1 MGNTEKLGEGHWLM
15 GYGSTGKIKEFD
27 AEGKTVFTAIFGPG
41 DGHIMSYR
49 AHRSPWVGK
58 PDTVPDAFA
67 CFDGAKTNVYM
78 SWNGATEHISW
89 TVRASAS
96 GNRLKTVR
104 KVQREGKFETAVAI
118 DGKQALVEVEA
129 IGKDL
134 CTKSAIISVAAS
146 C

>member
-1 MGNTEKLGEGHWLM
+1 MGNVQKLGDEHWLM

-27 AEGKTVFTAIFGPG
+27 AEGKTVFTATFGPG

-58 PDTVPDAFA
+58 PDTAPDAFA
-67 CFDGAKTNVYM
+67 CFDGSKTNVYM
-78 SWNGATEHISW
+78 SWMGATEHTSW
-89 TVRASAS
+89 AVRAGAS
-96 GNRLKTVR
+96 ENKLSTVK

-118 DGKQALVEVEA
+118 DGKQAFVQVEA
-129 IGKDL
+129 VGKGI
-134 CTKSAIISVAAS
+134 CSKSATISVAAS